1 MTKTSVSDNPAETAQ
16 STSGGTVSDRLP
28 LAIVP
33 RHVAIIM
40 DGNNRWAKKHSKGKL
55 GGHRAGVE
63 AVRKVIES
71 CGNYGVEVLTLF
83 AFSSENWNRP
93 PDEVK
98 GLMELFLRALKF
110 EVKRLRR
117 HHIRLKV
124 IGDISAF
131 SPAIQKHI
139 RQAEEKTATNY
150 KVTLVVAA
158 SYGGQWD
165 IVEATRQL
173 AEKAKSGQLDPADIT
188 AGMLEQHLVTGDLP
202 PPDLLIR
209 TSGEHRI
216 SNFLLWQCAYSE
228 FYFTDVLWP
237 DFGPDEFYKA
247 LQSFSQRQRRFGKTS
262 EQIESDA

>member
-1 MTKTSVSDNPAETAQ
+1 MTKTSVSEQAGE
-16 STSGGTVSDRLP
+16 GGLHKDGRPP
-28 LAIVP
+28 LAVTP

-40 DGNNRWAKKHSKGKL
+40 DGNNRWAKKNKKGRL

-63 AVRKVIES
+63 TVRKVIEA

-93 PDEVK
+93 PEEVR

-117 HHIRLKV
+117 HRIRLKV

-131 SPAIQKHI
+131 SPSIQKHI
-139 RQAEEKTATNY
+139 RQAEQQTSRDY
-150 KVTLVVAA
+150 QVTLVVAA

-165 IVEATRQL
+165 IVEAARQL
-173 AEKAKSGQLDPADIT
+173 AEKAKSGQLDPADISP
-188 AGMLEQHLVTGDLP
+188 GMFEQHLTTGDLP

-216 SNFLLWQCAYSE
+216 SNFLLWQSAYSE
-228 FYFTDVLWP
+228 FYFTNVLWP
-237 DFGPDEFYKA
+237 DFGPDELYKA
-247 LQSFSQRQRRFGKTS
+247 LYSYSQRQRRFGQTS
-262 EQIESDA
+262 EQIETDP